1 MLQYGLASELSGGLN
16 NKPRPLFVHANLLK
30 RITA

>member
-1 MLQYGLASELSGGLN
+1 MLQYGLASEAGG